1 MPNYLVECY
10 AGVPP
15 QNVNQVK
22 EFVRANGGN
31 ILDDFESFNGF
42 SVEIPKDFVTH
53 LKSHE
58 HVEDVE
64 FDVLATDILS
74 SKEEEAAPPEPDD
87 VLSLERKRLIR
98 HLGLE
103 NTSAGQPSRAANPVP
118 SLFFIESAP
127 CSTRGAKALM
137 LCDPRATGY

>member
-1 MPNYLVECY
+1 M
-10 AGVPP
+10 
-15 QNVNQVK
+15 
-22 EFVRANGGN
+22 
-31 ILDDFESFNGF
+31 
-42 SVEIPKDFVTH
+42 TH

-103 NTSAGQPSRAANPVP
+103 NTSVGQPSRAANPVP

-127 CSTRGAKALM
+127 CSTRGAKCRLPGCEGMIRPGDLRLAM
-137 LCDPRATGY
+137 HPGMDEGYWGRRNACT